1 MTRAAAG
8 AAEPATRPT
17 FAEATRE
24 LLRARVLD
32 GADDLLRERPW
43 AAISMAD
50 IAKAGGV
57 SRQTVYNEFGSRE
70 AFAQEYVLR
79 EADRFLA
86 AVRDTVLAHRDDAR
100 TAVQSAFALFLEAA
114 AERPLIRAIAS
125 GDGTDGLLALVTT
138 EGGPVLG
145 IATASLTAVMH
156 EGWPQTDPEQTRL
169 LAESVVRLAISH
181 AALPSGGPEQ
191 TAADVTAL
199 IGPYIDEVLRRA

>member
-1 MTRAAAG
+1 VSRVSAPTPHA
-8 AAEPATRPT
+8 RPS

-32 GADDLLRERPW
+32 GADGLLRDRTW
-43 AAISMAD
+43 ASISMAD
-50 IAKAGGV
+50 IARAGGV

-86 AVRDTVLAHRDDAR
+86 AVRETILEHVGDAR
-100 TAVQSAFALFLEAA
+100 EAVQAAFTLFLQAA

-125 GDGTDGLLALVTT
+125 GDGSDGLLALVTT
-138 EGGPVLG
+138 DGGPVLG
-145 IATASLTAVMH
+145 IATESLAEVMRT
-156 EGWPQTDPEQTRL
+156 GWPDADPAATLL

-181 AALPSGGPEQ
+181 AALPSGSPEETASAVARLLGPFVD
-191 TAADVTAL
+191 DVL
-199 IGPYIDEVLRRA
+199 LRNR